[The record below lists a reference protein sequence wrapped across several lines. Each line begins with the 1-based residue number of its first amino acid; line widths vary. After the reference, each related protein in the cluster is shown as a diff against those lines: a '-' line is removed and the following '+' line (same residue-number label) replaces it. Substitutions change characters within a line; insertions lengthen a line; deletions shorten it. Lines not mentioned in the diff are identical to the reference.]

1 MSPASTCVLN
11 NDCEIEKIY
20 LLRKKQNMKLFL
32 LFHIFFYNGK
42 SSNKRQGRLFNFE
55 DFRVGFY

>member
-11 NDCEIEKIY
+11 NDCEIEIY